1 MTVVVRDA
9 VESDADRLGHIK
21 VTGWRTAY
29 RGLVSDAALDRMDAD
44 EVAAGFGRGIAQL
57 VRGDRPGEGF
67 LVATEAGLAVGYA
80 IIGPYRWDDEIP
92 GAGEVYALYVDPSRW
107 GGGAG
112 RALVA
117 AAEARL
123 RVLGHAEA
131 ALWVLE
137 ANQLGRSFY
146 EAVGWSADG
155 AQAARCEVDDAL
167 EVRYRRTL

>member
-1 MTVVVRDA
+1 
-9 VESDADRLGHIK
+9 
-21 VTGWRTAY
+21 
-29 RGLVSDAALDRMDAD
+29 
-44 EVAAGFGRGIAQL
+44 
-57 VRGDRPGEGF
+57 
-67 LVATEAGLAVGYA
+67 
-80 IIGPYRWDDEIP
+80 
-92 GAGEVYALYVDPSRW
+92 YALYVDPSRW

-146 EAVGWSADG
+146 ETVGWSADG